1 LEDAQEDHGKCEHI
15 FVKCIK
21 EVSKSTF
28 TASSLSDAEDVVEKA
43 EAEAEAEAKATAKAD
58 VMMEVEVAVPVPEPM
73 AETIQQQP

>member
-1 LEDAQEDHGKCEHI
+1 MRKKTMASANT

-28 TASSLSDAEDVVEKA
+28 TAPSLSDAEDVVEKA